1 MSNKFLKFLVIFL
14 AVLIVICFA
23 LLLYGFYSKISNNQ
37 KISNNDVLNFSLN
50 LKSSENIKDIKIID
64 QNNVLIVISDND
76 HSYLIM
82 YNLKEN
88 KILSKIGRW
97 YE

>member
-1 MSNKFLKFLVIFL
+1 MKSLVIFL

-76 HSYLIM
+76 QLYLIM
-82 YNLKEN
+82 YNLKNN
-88 KILSKIGRW
+88 KIVSKIGR
-97 YE
+97 

>member
-1 MSNKFLKFLVIFL
+1 MSNKFLKFVVIFL

-23 LLLYGFYSKISNNQ
+23 LLLYGFYSKITNNQ

-64 QNNVLIVISDND
+64 QNNVQKVISDKI
-76 HSYLIM
+76 YK
-82 YNLKEN
+82 NLKVLLINWNLER
-88 KILSKIGRW
+88 LA
-97 YE
+97 

>member
-1 MSNKFLKFLVIFL
+1 MSNKFLKFVVIFL

-76 HSYLIM
+76 QLYFIM
-82 YNLKEN
+82 YNLKNN
-88 KILSKIGRW
+88 KIVSKIGR
-97 YE
+97 

>member
-76 HSYLIM
+76 QLYLIM
-82 YNLKEN
+82 YNLKNN
-88 KILSKIGRW
+88 KILSKIGR
-97 YE
+97 

>member
-37 KISNNDVLNFSLN
+37 KISNNVSLN

-76 HSYLIM
+76 QLYLIM
-82 YNLKEN
+82 YNLKNN
-88 KILSKIGRW
+88 KIVSKIGR
-97 YE
+97 

>member
-1 MSNKFLKFLVIFL
+1 MSNKFLKFVVIFL

-23 LLLYGFYSKISNNQ
+23 LLLYGFYSKITNNQ

-76 HSYLIM
+76 QLYLIM
-82 YNLKEN
+82 YNLKNN
-88 KILSKIGRW
+88 KILSKIGR
-97 YE
+97 

>member
-1 MSNKFLKFLVIFL
+1 MKFLVIFL

-76 HSYLIM
+76 QLYLIM
-82 YNLKEN
+82 YNLKNN
-88 KILSKIGRW
+88 KIVSKIGR
-97 YE
+97 

>member
-1 MSNKFLKFLVIFL
+1 MSNKFLKFVVIFL

-64 QNNVLIVISDND
+64 QNNVLIIISDND
-76 HSYLIM
+76 QLYLIM
-82 YNLKEN
+82 YNLKNN
-88 KILSKIGRW
+88 KIVSKIGR
-97 YE
+97 

>member
-1 MSNKFLKFLVIFL
+1 MKLLVIFL

-50 LKSSENIKDIKIID
+50 LKSSENIKDIKVID

-76 HSYLIM
+76 QLYLIM
-82 YNLKEN
+82 YNLKNN
-88 KILSKIGRW
+88 KIVSKIGR
-97 YE
+97 

>member
-1 MSNKFLKFLVIFL
+1 MKFVVIFL

-76 HSYLIM
+76 QLYLII
-82 YNLKEN
+82 YNLKTN
-88 KILSKIGRW
+88 KIVSKIGR
-97 YE
+97 

>member
-1 MSNKFLKFLVIFL
+1 M
-14 AVLIVICFA
+14 
-23 LLLYGFYSKISNNQ
+23 LYGFYSKITNNQ

-76 HSYLIM
+76 QLYLIM
-82 YNLKEN
+82 YYLKNN
-88 KILSKIGRW
+88 KIVSKIGR
-97 YE
+97 

>member
-1 MSNKFLKFLVIFL
+1 MKLLVIFL

-76 HSYLIM
+76 QLYLIM
-82 YNLKEN
+82 YNLKNN
-88 KILSKIGRW
+88 KIVSKIGR
-97 YE
+97 

>member
-14 AVLIVICFA
+14 AVLIIICFA

-50 LKSSENIKDIKIID
+50 LKNSENIKDIKIID

-76 HSYLIM
+76 QLYLIM
-82 YNLKEN
+82 YNLKNN
-88 KILSKIGRW
+88 KIVSKIGR
-97 YE
+97 

>member
-1 MSNKFLKFLVIFL
+1 MVIFL

-76 HSYLIM
+76 QLYLIM
-82 YNLKEN
+82 YNLKNN
-88 KILSKIGRW
+88 KIVSKIGR
-97 YE
+97 

>member
-1 MSNKFLKFLVIFL
+1 MSNNFLKFLVIFL

-76 HSYLIM
+76 QLYLIM
-82 YNLKEN
+82 YNLKNN
-88 KILSKIGRW
+88 KIVSKIGR
-97 YE
+97 

>member
-1 MSNKFLKFLVIFL
+1 M
-14 AVLIVICFA
+14 CFA

-76 HSYLIM
+76 QSYFIM
-82 YNLKEN
+82 YNLKNN
-88 KILSKIGRW
+88 KIVSRIGR
-97 YE
+97 

>member
-1 MSNKFLKFLVIFL
+1 MSNKFLKFVVIFL

-76 HSYLIM
+76 QLYLSM
-82 YNLKEN
+82 YNLKNN
-88 KILSKIGRW
+88 KIVSKIGR
-97 YE
+97 

>member
-76 HSYLIM
+76 QLYLIM
-82 YNLKEN
+82 YNLKNN
-88 KILSKIGRW
+88 KIVSKIGR
-97 YE
+97 

>member
-1 MSNKFLKFLVIFL
+1 M
-14 AVLIVICFA
+14 
-23 LLLYGFYSKISNNQ
+23 LYGFYSKISNNQ

-76 HSYLIM
+76 QLYFIM
-82 YNLKEN
+82 YNLKNN
-88 KILSKIGRW
+88 KIVSKIGR
-97 YE
+97 

>member
-1 MSNKFLKFLVIFL
+1 M

-50 LKSSENIKDIKIID
+50 LKNSENIKDIKIID
-64 QNNVLIVISDND
+64 QDNVLIVISDD
-76 HSYLIM
+76 DQLYLIM
-82 YNLKEN
+82 YNLKNN
-88 KILSKIGRW
+88 KIVSKIGR
-97 YE
+97 

>member
-1 MSNKFLKFLVIFL
+1 LKSLVIFL

-76 HSYLIM
+76 QLYLIM
-82 YNLKEN
+82 YNLKNN
-88 KILSKIGRW
+88 KIVSKIGR
-97 YE
+97 

>member
-1 MSNKFLKFLVIFL
+1 M
-14 AVLIVICFA
+14 AVLIVMCFA

-76 HSYLIM
+76 QLYLIM
-82 YNLKEN
+82 YNLKNN
-88 KILSKIGRW
+88 KIVSKIGR
-97 YE
+97 

>member
-1 MSNKFLKFLVIFL
+1 MSNKFLKFVVIFL

-64 QNNVLIVISDND
+64 QNNVLIVISDD
-76 HSYLIM
+76 DQLYLIM
-82 YNLKEN
+82 YNLKNN
-88 KILSKIGRW
+88 KILSKIGR
-97 YE
+97 

>member
-1 MSNKFLKFLVIFL
+1 MSNNFLKFVVIFL

-76 HSYLIM
+76 QLYLIM
-82 YNLKEN
+82 YNLKNN
-88 KILSKIGRW
+88 KIVSKIGR
-97 YE
+97 

>member
-1 MSNKFLKFLVIFL
+1 M
-14 AVLIVICFA
+14 CFA

-76 HSYLIM
+76 QLYFIM
-82 YNLKEN
+82 YNLKNN
-88 KILSKIGRW
+88 KIVSKIGR
-97 YE
+97 

>member
-1 MSNKFLKFLVIFL
+1 MSNKFLKFVVIFL

-76 HSYLIM
+76 QIYLIM
-82 YNLKEN
+82 YNLKN
-88 KILSKIGRW
+88 NNIVSKIGK
-97 YE
+97 

>member
-1 MSNKFLKFLVIFL
+1 M
-14 AVLIVICFA
+14 
-23 LLLYGFYSKISNNQ
+23 LYGFYSKISNNQ

-76 HSYLIM
+76 QLYLIM
-82 YNLKEN
+82 YNLENN
-88 KILSKIGRW
+88 KIVSKIGR
-97 YE
+97 

>member
-1 MSNKFLKFLVIFL
+1 M
-14 AVLIVICFA
+14 
-23 LLLYGFYSKISNNQ
+23 LYGFYSKITNNQ

-76 HSYLIM
+76 QLHLIM
-82 YNLKEN
+82 YNLKNN
-88 KILSKIGRW
+88 KIVSKIGR
-97 YE
+97 